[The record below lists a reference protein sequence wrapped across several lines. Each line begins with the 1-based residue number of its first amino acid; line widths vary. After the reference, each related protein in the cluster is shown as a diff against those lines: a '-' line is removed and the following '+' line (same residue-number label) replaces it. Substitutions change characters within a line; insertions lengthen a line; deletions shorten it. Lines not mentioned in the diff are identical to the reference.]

1 MHGDRGDTSLFLPS
15 ESSLDSFL
23 FYAFVYLNA
32 MVKILCRMCLLP
44 SKQGTTCLRCRRC
57 RERPLNTSTDT

>member
-32 MVKILCRMCLLP
+32 IVKILVGCVCFP
-44 SKQGTTCLRCRRC
+44 QSKEQLV
-57 RERPLNTSTDT
+57 